1 MPKKQFAGQLN
12 MFDFFQSENYNE
24 DGSLME
30 GEMVSLIPEDFS
42 PEKSEIVDQP
52 PENIKPEMKVSEKKV
67 SEKKEPK
74 KESIEK
80 QPIEKHP
87 IEKQPIEKQP
97 IEKQPIEKLSI
108 EKEHVEKDLIEK
120 KLPQKEHTKDAKTI
134 VMGHRFK
141 DSSGKHYRVAYVN
154 YKEVLLEEGKDTDGV
169 HSFETTQEA
178 VSFYV
183 DQLNRLQELNLKE
196 ITDEK

>member
-52 PENIKPEMKVSEKKV
+52 PENIKSEMKV

-80 QPIEKHP
+80 QPIEK
-87 IEKQPIEKQP
+87 QPIEKQP
-97 IEKQPIEKLSI
+97 IEK
-108 EKEHVEKDLIEK
+108 H
-120 KLPQKEHTKDAKTI
+120 PQKEHTKDAKNI
-134 VMGHRFK
+134 VMGHHFK
-141 DSSGKHYRVAYVN
+141 DASGKHYRVAYVN

>member
-30 GEMVSLIPEDFS
+30 GEMVSLIPEGFS

-52 PENIKPEMKVSEKKV
+52 PENIKPEMKVSEKK
-67 SEKKEPK
+67 EPK
-74 KESIEK
+74 KESIKK
-80 QPIEKHP
+80 QPIEKH
-87 IEKQPIEKQP
+87 
-97 IEKQPIEKLSI
+97 L
-108 EKEHVEKDLIEK
+108 
-120 KLPQKEHTKDAKTI
+120 QKEHTKDAKNI
-134 VMGHRFK
+134 VMGHHFK
-141 DSSGKHYRVAYVN
+141 DASGKHYRVAYVN

>member
-52 PENIKPEMKVSEKKV
+52 PENIKPEMKVSEKK
-67 SEKKEPK
+67 EPK
-74 KESIEK
+74 KESIK
-80 QPIEKHP
+80 KH
-87 IEKQPIEKQP
+87 
-97 IEKQPIEKLSI
+97 
-108 EKEHVEKDLIEK
+108 
-120 KLPQKEHTKDAKTI
+120 PQKEHTKDAKSI
-134 VMGHRFK
+134 VMGHHFK
-141 DSSGKHYRVAYVN
+141 DASGKHYRVAYVN

>member
-52 PENIKPEMKVSEKKV
+52 PENIKTEMKV

-74 KESIEK
+74 KESIK
-80 QPIEKHP
+80 
-87 IEKQPIEKQP
+87 KQPIEKQP
-97 IEKQPIEKLSI
+97 IEK
-108 EKEHVEKDLIEK
+108 H
-120 KLPQKEHTKDAKTI
+120 PQKEHTKDAKSI
-134 VMGHRFK
+134 VMGHHFK
-141 DSSGKHYRVAYVN
+141 DASGKHYRVAYVN

>member
-30 GEMVSLIPEDFS
+30 GEMVSLIPEDFP
-42 PEKSEIVDQP
+42 PEKSETVDQP
-52 PENIKPEMKVSEKKV
+52 PENKKPEMKV

-80 QPIEKHP
+80 H
-87 IEKQPIEKQP
+87 
-97 IEKQPIEKLSI
+97 
-108 EKEHVEKDLIEK
+108 
-120 KLPQKEHTKDAKTI
+120 PQKEHTKDAKNI
-134 VMGHRFK
+134 VMVHHFK
-141 DSSGKHYRVAYVN
+141 DASGKHYRVAYVN

-196 ITDEK
+196 INDEK

>member
-42 PEKSEIVDQP
+42 PEKSEIVDPP
-52 PENIKPEMKVSEKKV
+52 PENIKPEMKV

-80 QPIEKHP
+80 QPIEK
-87 IEKQPIEKQP
+87 QPIEK
-97 IEKQPIEKLSI
+97 
-108 EKEHVEKDLIEK
+108 H
-120 KLPQKEHTKDAKTI
+120 PQKEHTKDANNI
-134 VMGHRFK
+134 VMGHHFK
-141 DSSGKHYRVAYVN
+141 DASGKHYRVAYVN

>member
-52 PENIKPEMKVSEKKV
+52 PENIKSEMKV

-80 QPIEKHP
+80 QPIEK
-87 IEKQPIEKQP
+87 QPIEK
-97 IEKQPIEKLSI
+97 
-108 EKEHVEKDLIEK
+108 H
-120 KLPQKEHTKDAKTI
+120 PQKEHTKDAKNI
-134 VMGHRFK
+134 VMGHHFK
-141 DSSGKHYRVAYVN
+141 DASGKHYRVAYVN

-169 HSFETTQEA
+169 HTFETTQEA

>member
-30 GEMVSLIPEDFS
+30 GEDFS

-52 PENIKPEMKVSEKKV
+52 PENIKPEMKVSEKK
-67 SEKKEPK
+67 EPK

-80 QPIEKHP
+80 QPIEK
-87 IEKQPIEKQP
+87 QPIEK
-97 IEKQPIEKLSI
+97 
-108 EKEHVEKDLIEK
+108 H
-120 KLPQKEHTKDAKTI
+120 PQKEHTKDAKSI
-134 VMGHRFK
+134 VMGHHFK
-141 DSSGKHYRVAYVN
+141 DASGKHYRVAYVN

>member
-52 PENIKPEMKVSEKKV
+52 PENIKPEMKVSEKK
-67 SEKKEPK
+67 KPK

-80 QPIEKHP
+80 H
-87 IEKQPIEKQP
+87 
-97 IEKQPIEKLSI
+97 
-108 EKEHVEKDLIEK
+108 
-120 KLPQKEHTKDAKTI
+120 PQKEHTKDAKSI
-134 VMGHRFK
+134 VMGHHFK
-141 DSSGKHYRVAYVN
+141 DASGKHYRVAYVN

>member
-42 PEKSEIVDQP
+42 SEKSEIVDQP
-52 PENIKPEMKVSEKKV
+52 PENIKPEMKVSEKK
-67 SEKKEPK
+67 EPK

-80 QPIEKHP
+80 H
-87 IEKQPIEKQP
+87 
-97 IEKQPIEKLSI
+97 
-108 EKEHVEKDLIEK
+108 
-120 KLPQKEHTKDAKTI
+120 PQKEHTKDAKNI
-134 VMGHRFK
+134 VMGHHFK
-141 DSSGKHYRVAYVN
+141 DASGKHYRVAYVN

>member
-52 PENIKPEMKVSEKKV
+52 PENIKPEMKVSEKK
-67 SEKKEPK
+67 EPK
-74 KESIEK
+74 KESIK
-80 QPIEKHP
+80 KH
-87 IEKQPIEKQP
+87 
-97 IEKQPIEKLSI
+97 
-108 EKEHVEKDLIEK
+108 
-120 KLPQKEHTKDAKTI
+120 PQKEHTKDANNI
-134 VMGHRFK
+134 VMGHHFK
-141 DSSGKHYRVAYVN
+141 DASGKHYRVAYVN

-169 HSFETTQEA
+169 HTFETTQEA

>member
-80 QPIEKHP
+80 H
-87 IEKQPIEKQP
+87 
-97 IEKQPIEKLSI
+97 
-108 EKEHVEKDLIEK
+108 
-120 KLPQKEHTKDAKTI
+120 PQKEHTKDAKNI
-134 VMGHRFK
+134 VMGHHFK
-141 DSSGKHYRVAYVN
+141 DASGKHYRVAYVN

>member
-52 PENIKPEMKVSEKKV
+52 PENIKPEMKVSEKK
-67 SEKKEPK
+67 ERK

-80 QPIEKHP
+80 H
-87 IEKQPIEKQP
+87 
-97 IEKQPIEKLSI
+97 
-108 EKEHVEKDLIEK
+108 
-120 KLPQKEHTKDAKTI
+120 PQKEHTKDAKSI
-134 VMGHRFK
+134 VMGHHFK
-141 DSSGKHYRVAYVN
+141 DASGKHYRVAYVN

>member
-52 PENIKPEMKVSEKKV
+52 PENIKPEMKVSEKK
-67 SEKKEPK
+67 EPK
-74 KESIEK
+74 KKSIEK

-87 IEKQPIEKQP
+87 
-97 IEKQPIEKLSI
+97 
-108 EKEHVEKDLIEK
+108 
-120 KLPQKEHTKDAKTI
+120 QKEHTKDAKSI
-134 VMGHRFK
+134 VMGHHFK
-141 DSSGKHYRVAYVN
+141 DASGKHYRVAYVN

>member
-42 PEKSEIVDQP
+42 PEKSETVDQA
-52 PENIKPEMKVSEKKV
+52 PENKKPEMKDPENKLP
-67 SEKKEPK
+67 EKKEPK
-74 KESIEK
+74 KEHIEK
-80 QPIEKHP
+80 QPIK
-87 IEKQPIEKQP
+87 
-97 IEKQPIEKLSI
+97 
-108 EKEHVEKDLIEK
+108 KEHVEKDLIEK
-120 KLPQKEHTKDAKTI
+120 KHPKKEHTPDKKTI

>member
-52 PENIKPEMKVSEKKV
+52 PENIKPEMKVSV
-67 SEKKEPK
+67 
-74 KESIEK
+74 
-80 QPIEKHP
+80 EKH
-87 IEKQPIEKQP
+87 
-97 IEKQPIEKLSI
+97 
-108 EKEHVEKDLIEK
+108 
-120 KLPQKEHTKDAKTI
+120 PQKEHTKDAKSI
-134 VMGHRFK
+134 VMGHHFK
-141 DSSGKHYRVAYVN
+141 DASGKHYRVAYVN

>member
-30 GEMVSLIPEDFS
+30 GEMVSLIPEDIS

-52 PENIKPEMKVSEKKV
+52 PENIKPEMKVSEKK
-67 SEKKEPK
+67 EPK
-74 KESIEK
+74 KESIK
-80 QPIEKHP
+80 
-87 IEKQPIEKQP
+87 KQPIEKQP
-97 IEKQPIEKLSI
+97 IEK
-108 EKEHVEKDLIEK
+108 H
-120 KLPQKEHTKDAKTI
+120 PQKEHTKDAKSI
-134 VMGHRFK
+134 VMGHHFK
-141 DSSGKHYRVAYVN
+141 DASGKHYRVAYVN

>member
-42 PEKSEIVDQP
+42 PEKSETVDQP
-52 PENIKPEMKVSEKKV
+52 PENKKPEMKV

-87 IEKQPIEKQP
+87 IEKQPIEK
-97 IEKQPIEKLSI
+97 EY
-108 EKEHVEKDLIEK
+108 VEKDLIEK
-120 KLPQKEHTKDAKTI
+120 KHPQKEHTKDAKNI
-134 VMGHRFK
+134 VMGHHFK
-141 DSSGKHYRVAYVN
+141 DASGKHYRVAYVN

>member
-52 PENIKPEMKVSEKKV
+52 PENKKPEMKV

-80 QPIEKHP
+80 QPIEK
-87 IEKQPIEKQP
+87 QPIEK
-97 IEKQPIEKLSI
+97 
-108 EKEHVEKDLIEK
+108 H
-120 KLPQKEHTKDAKTI
+120 PQKEHTKDAKNI
-134 VMGHRFK
+134 VMGHHFK
-141 DSSGKHYRVAYVN
+141 DASGKHYRVAYVN

-169 HSFETTQEA
+169 HTFETTQEA

>member
-52 PENIKPEMKVSEKKV
+52 PENIKPEMKAPENKLPENKLPEKKLP
-67 SEKKEPK
+67 EKKEPK
-74 KESIEK
+74 KEHIEK
-80 QPIEKHP
+80 QPIK
-87 IEKQPIEKQP
+87 KQP
-97 IEKQPIEKLSI
+97 I

-120 KLPQKEHTKDAKTI
+120 KYPKKEHTKDANNI
-134 VMGHRFK
+134 VMGHHFK
-141 DSSGKHYRVAYVN
+141 DASGKHYRVAYVN

>member
-42 PEKSEIVDQP
+42 PEKSETVDQA
-52 PENIKPEMKVSEKKV
+52 PENKKPEMKDPENKLP
-67 SEKKEPK
+67 EKKEPK
-74 KESIEK
+74 KEHIEK
-80 QPIEKHP
+80 QPIK
-87 IEKQPIEKQP
+87 KQP
-97 IEKQPIEKLSI
+97 I

-120 KLPQKEHTKDAKTI
+120 KHPKKEHTPDKKTI

>member
-52 PENIKPEMKVSEKKV
+52 PENIKPEMKVSEKK
-67 SEKKEPK
+67 
-74 KESIEK
+74 
-80 QPIEKHP
+80 HP
-87 IEKQPIEKQP
+87 P
-97 IEKQPIEKLSI
+97 
-108 EKEHVEKDLIEK
+108 
-120 KLPQKEHTKDAKTI
+120 KEHTKDAKNI
-134 VMGHRFK
+134 VMGHHFK
-141 DSSGKHYRVAYVN
+141 DASGKHYRVAYVN

>member
-52 PENIKPEMKVSEKKV
+52 PENIKPEMKVSEKK
-67 SEKKEPK
+67 EPK
-74 KESIEK
+74 KGFIK
-80 QPIEKHP
+80 KH
-87 IEKQPIEKQP
+87 
-97 IEKQPIEKLSI
+97 
-108 EKEHVEKDLIEK
+108 
-120 KLPQKEHTKDAKTI
+120 PQKEHTKDAKNI
-134 VMGHRFK
+134 VMGHHFK
-141 DSSGKHYRVAYVN
+141 DASGKHYRVAYVN

>member
-52 PENIKPEMKVSEKKV
+52 PENIKPEMKVSEKK
-67 SEKKEPK
+67 EPK
-74 KESIEK
+74 QESIEK
-80 QPIEKHP
+80 H
-87 IEKQPIEKQP
+87 
-97 IEKQPIEKLSI
+97 
-108 EKEHVEKDLIEK
+108 
-120 KLPQKEHTKDAKTI
+120 PQKEHTKDAKNI
-134 VMGHRFK
+134 VMGHHFK
-141 DSSGKHYRVAYVN
+141 DASGKHYRVAYVN

>member
-52 PENIKPEMKVSEKKV
+52 PENKKPEMKV

-80 QPIEKHP
+80 QPIEK
-87 IEKQPIEKQP
+87 QPIEK
-97 IEKQPIEKLSI
+97 
-108 EKEHVEKDLIEK
+108 H
-120 KLPQKEHTKDAKTI
+120 PQKEHTKDAKNI
-134 VMGHRFK
+134 VMGHHFK
-141 DSSGKHYRVAYVN
+141 DASGKHYRVAYVN

>member
-42 PEKSEIVDQP
+42 SEKSEIVDQP
-52 PENIKPEMKVSEKKV
+52 PENIKPEMKVSEKK
-67 SEKKEPK
+67 EPK

-80 QPIEKHP
+80 QPIEK
-87 IEKQPIEKQP
+87 QPIEK
-97 IEKQPIEKLSI
+97 
-108 EKEHVEKDLIEK
+108 H
-120 KLPQKEHTKDAKTI
+120 PQKEHTKDAKSI
-134 VMGHRFK
+134 VMGHHFK
-141 DSSGKHYRVAYVN
+141 DASGKHYRVAYVN

>member
-52 PENIKPEMKVSEKKV
+52 PENIKPEMKVSEKK
-67 SEKKEPK
+67 EPK

-80 QPIEKHP
+80 QPIEK
-87 IEKQPIEKQP
+87 QPIEKHP

-120 KLPQKEHTKDAKTI
+120 KHPQKEHTKDAKNI
-134 VMGHRFK
+134 VMGHHFK
-141 DSSGKHYRVAYVN
+141 DASGKHYRVAYVN

>member
-52 PENIKPEMKVSEKKV
+52 PENIKPEMKVSEKK
-67 SEKKEPK
+67 EPK
-74 KESIEK
+74 KESIK
-80 QPIEKHP
+80 KH
-87 IEKQPIEKQP
+87 
-97 IEKQPIEKLSI
+97 
-108 EKEHVEKDLIEK
+108 
-120 KLPQKEHTKDAKTI
+120 PQKEHTKDANNI
-134 VMGHRFK
+134 VMGHHFK
-141 DSSGKHYRVAYVN
+141 DASGKHYRVAYVN

>member
-42 PEKSEIVDQP
+42 PEKSEPVDQP
-52 PENIKPEMKVSEKKV
+52 PENIKPEMKV

-80 QPIEKHP
+80 QPIEK
-87 IEKQPIEKQP
+87 QPIEK
-97 IEKQPIEKLSI
+97 
-108 EKEHVEKDLIEK
+108 H
-120 KLPQKEHTKDAKTI
+120 PQKEHTKDAKSI
-134 VMGHRFK
+134 VMGHHFK
-141 DSSGKHYRVAYVN
+141 DASGKHYRVAYVN

>member
-52 PENIKPEMKVSEKKV
+52 PENIKPEMKA

-74 KESIEK
+74 KKS
-80 QPIEKHP
+80 

-97 IEKQPIEKLSI
+97 IEK
-108 EKEHVEKDLIEK
+108 H
-120 KLPQKEHTKDAKTI
+120 PQKEHTKDAKNI
-134 VMGHRFK
+134 VMGHHFK
-141 DSSGKHYRVAYVN
+141 DASGKHYRVAYVN

>member
-52 PENIKPEMKVSEKKV
+52 PENKKPEMKV

-80 QPIEKHP
+80 QPIEK
-87 IEKQPIEKQP
+87 QPIEK
-97 IEKQPIEKLSI
+97 
-108 EKEHVEKDLIEK
+108 H
-120 KLPQKEHTKDAKTI
+120 PQKEHTKDANNI
-134 VMGHRFK
+134 VMGHHFK
-141 DSSGKHYRVAYVN
+141 DASGKHYRVAYVN

>member
-52 PENIKPEMKVSEKKV
+52 PENIKSEMKV

-80 QPIEKHP
+80 QPIEK
-87 IEKQPIEKQP
+87 QPIEK
-97 IEKQPIEKLSI
+97 
-108 EKEHVEKDLIEK
+108 H
-120 KLPQKEHTKDAKTI
+120 PQKEHTKDAKNI
-134 VMGHRFK
+134 VMGHHFK
-141 DSSGKHYRVAYVN
+141 DASGKHYRVAYVN